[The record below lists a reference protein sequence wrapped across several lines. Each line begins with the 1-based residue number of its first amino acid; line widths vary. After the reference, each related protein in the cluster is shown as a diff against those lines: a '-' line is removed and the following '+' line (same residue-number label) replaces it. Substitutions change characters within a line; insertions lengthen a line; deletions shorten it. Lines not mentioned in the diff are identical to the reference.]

1 MPEER
6 KTRFVI
12 DSYDTRK
19 NCYIITEMLGYLP
32 VYCYDGY
39 LRGNAY
45 HLYPRRSLIKGERR
59 DKRTLSVHEVTKS
72 ISGYKK
78 TTPTAAVQSTWM

>member
-1 MPEER
+1 MEER
-6 KTRFVI
+6 RTRFVI
-12 DSYDTRK
+12 DGYDNRK
-19 NCYIITEMLGYLP
+19 GTYIITEMLGYLP

-39 LRGNAY
+39 LRGNVY

-59 DKRTLSVHEVTKS
+59 GKMMLSAHEVES
-72 ISGYKK
+72 SGYKK

>member
-1 MPEER
+1 MEER

-12 DSYDTRK
+12 DGYDNRK
-19 NCYIITEMLGYLP
+19 GTYIITEMLGYLP

-39 LRGNAY
+39 LRGNTY

-59 DKRTLSVHEVTKS
+59 DKRILSVREVS
-72 ISGYKK
+72 RDISGYKK
-78 TTPTAAVQSTWM
+78 TTPTKAVQSTWM